1 MNQRLI
7 IIISIFL
14 FLLGIVGIY
23 LSDSEVETTQQQSEP
38 QVTYFITKRA
48 MATGELLTKDDYE
61 EKIETLT
68 AEEPL
73 PEQLKM
79 VEGLYLKEAVQPGTA
94 LTASLLTKEKP
105 AVTLSSEQF
114 RYTVDLNKRYIN
126 NLNGLSP
133 GAAVDVYLR
142 FESPKREHENRST
155 IYRGESVVKM
165 VKIFKN
171 KKLLTHVMKG
181 KKILSDDEKEGF
193 TSSGILD
200 KDNENYT
207 VDIELTRSDLKKI
220 YQIENKYEM
229 IVFPAELVTKNKT
242 DTGNNT
248 KGAGNGKK

>member
-1 MNQRLI
+1 VNQRLI

-23 LSDSEVETTQQQSEP
+23 FSDSEVETTQQQSEP
-38 QVTYFITKRA
+38 QVMYFITKRA
-48 MATGELLTKDDYE
+48 MGPGERITKDDYD
-61 EKIETLT
+61 EKTETLT

-73 PEQLKM
+73 PEPLQK
-79 VEGLYLKEAVQPGTA
+79 VEGLYLKEPVEQGTT
-94 LTASLLTKEKP
+94 LTASLLTEEKP
-105 AVTLSSEQF
+105 VIKQSSELF
-114 RYTVDLNKRYIN
+114 RYTVELNKRYIN
-126 NLNGLSP
+126 NLNGLFP
-133 GAAVDVYLR
+133 GAPVDVYLR

-155 IYRGESVVKM
+155 IYRGESVVKI

-181 KKILSDDEKEGF
+181 KKVLSDDEKEGF
-193 TSSGILD
+193 TPSGILD

-229 IVFPAELVTKNKT
+229 IIFPAEVVAKNKT

-248 KGAGNGKK
+248 KGVSNGKK